1 MATPSWVCL
10 ECGKEFIPV
19 INESDISF
27 NCPACGSPKTIAKRL
42 SVLNSESVGDS
53 LDNRG

>member
-1 MATPSWVCL
+1 MGIPSWVCL

-19 INESDISF
+19 INGSDISF
-27 NCPACGSPKTIAKRL
+27 NCPACGSTKTIAKRL
-42 SVLNSESVGDS
+42 SVLDSESGSDS